1 MNNNKTRGISGLSI
15 LLCVLVLAGVY
26 WFMSQSGVQQ
36 TAYTYQDFQKD
47 LKKEKVESVEVKQ
60 NKVAPTGT
68 LKIRLKNDDIEQLH
82 VSDVNSAEDLLESYD
97 ISYSVDNVPQD
108 SWMSTT
114 LVPIILMAGIMV
126 FVVMMMNRQG
136 GSNAKAMNFGK
147 EQGKDEHAGRKPCDV
162 CAGCRTAGRKGRACR
177 DRGFPQEPREVYA
190 GRSQNPERCP
200 S

>member
-108 SWMSTT
+108 SWMKSSVRSGSGWKSWTNGLRSLNQQKELIT
-114 LVPIILMAGIMV
+114 IPNILSGMQFRIWNSM
-126 FVVMMMNRQG
+126 
-136 GSNAKAMNFGK
+136 
-147 EQGKDEHAGRKPCDV
+147 
-162 CAGCRTAGRKGRACR
+162 
-177 DRGFPQEPREVYA
+177 
-190 GRSQNPERCP
+190 
-200 S
+200 

>member
-114 LVPIILMAGIMV
+114 LVPIILMAPTCVYFPGLL
-126 FVVMMMNRQG
+126 
-136 GSNAKAMNFGK
+136 
-147 EQGKDEHAGRKPCDV
+147 RKSTISASSSFSSCSPAT
-162 CAGCRTAGRKGRACR
+162 CANVTWFSSCVLIFALL
-177 DRGFPQEPREVYA
+177 FPKFIAFAFDP
-190 GRSQNPERCP
+190 P
-200 S
+200 

>member
-136 GSNAKAMNFGK
+136 RIECKSDELRK

>member
-82 VSDVNSAEDLLESYD
+82 VSDVNSAEDLLEVIKRIDAGESSGIRYSKYD
-97 ISYSVDNVPQD
+97 LSPRFEPPEWDYRKYNIESDNA
-108 SWMSTT
+108 
-114 LVPIILMAGIMV
+114 L
-126 FVVMMMNRQG
+126 F
-136 GSNAKAMNFGK
+136 
-147 EQGKDEHAGRKPCDV
+147 
-162 CAGCRTAGRKGRACR
+162 KGEI
-177 DRGFPQEPREVYA
+177 DLIREAYE
-190 GRSQNPERCP
+190 SC
-200 S
+200 

>member
-47 LKKEKVESVEVKQ
+47 LKKEKVESVEIKQ

-97 ISYSVDNVPQD
+97 IPTV
-108 SWMSTT
+108 WTT
-114 LVPIILMAGIMV
+114 SRRI
-126 FVVMMMNRQG
+126 
-136 GSNAKAMNFGK
+136 
-147 EQGKDEHAGRKPCDV
+147 
-162 CAGCRTAGRKGRACR
+162 AGCQQHW
-177 DRGFPQEPREVYA
+177 F
-190 GRSQNPERCP
+190 RSY
-200 S
+200 

>member
-82 VSDVNSAEDLLESYD
+82 VSDVNSAEDLL
-97 ISYSVDNVPQD
+97 
-108 SWMSTT
+108 
-114 LVPIILMAGIMV
+114 
-126 FVVMMMNRQG
+126 
-136 GSNAKAMNFGK
+136 
-147 EQGKDEHAGRKPCDV
+147 DV

>member
-68 LKIRLKNDDIEQLH
+68 FPT
-82 VSDVNSAEDLLESYD
+82 V
-97 ISYSVDNVPQD
+97 
-108 SWMSTT
+108 WTMS
-114 LVPIILMAGIMV
+114 
-126 FVVMMMNRQG
+126 R
-136 GSNAKAMNFGK
+136 
-147 EQGKDEHAGRKPCDV
+147 
-162 CAGCRTAGRKGRACR
+162 RTAGCQQHW
-177 DRGFPQEPREVYA
+177 F
-190 GRSQNPERCP
+190 RSY
-200 S
+200 

>member
-68 LKIRLKNDDIEQLH
+68 LKIRLKNDDIEQHLIKCSNKRQDQNRRTGH
-82 VSDVNSAEDLLESYD
+82 SEYCTDTSEPATYIIAKQHTDIGDHNSG
-97 ISYSVDNVPQD
+97 N
-108 SWMSTT
+108 
-114 LVPIILMAGIMV
+114 
-126 FVVMMMNRQG
+126 
-136 GSNAKAMNFGK
+136 
-147 EQGKDEHAGRKPCDV
+147 
-162 CAGCRTAGRKGRACR
+162 
-177 DRGFPQEPREVYA
+177 
-190 GRSQNPERCP
+190 
-200 S
+200 

>member
-68 LKIRLKNDDIEQLH
+68 LKIRLKNDDIEQL
-82 VSDVNSAEDLLESYD
+82 
-97 ISYSVDNVPQD
+97 P
-108 SWMSTT
+108 MSTVQRIC
-114 LVPIILMAGIMV
+114 LNLMTFPTVWTMS
-126 FVVMMMNRQG
+126 R
-136 GSNAKAMNFGK
+136 
-147 EQGKDEHAGRKPCDV
+147 
-162 CAGCRTAGRKGRACR
+162 RTAGCQQHW
-177 DRGFPQEPREVYA
+177 F
-190 GRSQNPERCP
+190 RSY
-200 S
+200 

>member
-82 VSDVNSAEDLLESYD
+82 VSDVNSAEDLLD
-97 ISYSVDNVPQD
+97 LMTFPTV
-108 SWMSTT
+108 WTMS
-114 LVPIILMAGIMV
+114 
-126 FVVMMMNRQG
+126 R
-136 GSNAKAMNFGK
+136 
-147 EQGKDEHAGRKPCDV
+147 
-162 CAGCRTAGRKGRACR
+162 RTAGCQQHW
-177 DRGFPQEPREVYA
+177 F
-190 GRSQNPERCP
+190 RSY
-200 S
+200 